1 MALTMQ
7 TVFGKTDDDLKDRWQ
22 QSGSTPIT
30 INSTAAHAT
39 IYTVTAGKKLYI
51 TTVYTILTLD
61 PDECTLRDGGAG
73 GAVRFSQN
81 EPTINVPCQYNF
93 STPLRFTTNV
103 FYDGIMSN
111 TTTLI
116 GWEE

>member
-7 TVFGKTDDDLKDRWQ
+7 TIFGKTDDDLKDRWQ

-30 INSTAAHAT
+30 INSTAGHAT
-39 IYTVTAGKKLYI
+39 IYTVTAGKILYI
-51 TTVYTILTLD
+51 TTVFTILPVD
-61 PDECTLRDGGAG
+61 PEDCTLRDGGAG
-73 GAVRFSQN
+73 GAVRFSQW
-81 EPTINVPCQYNF
+81 EPTINVPYQYNF
-93 STPLRFTTNV
+93 SPPLHFTTNV
-103 FYDGIMSN
+103 FYEGSMTN